1 MTPIILLMGPT
12 AAGKTDLAV
21 RLAERLPVDLVSVD
35 SAMVYRGMDVGTGKP
50 PPEVLARAPHRLIDI
65 REVTETYSAG
75 DFRRDAVREVEAI
88 RARGRIPLLVGG
100 TLLYFR
106 ALERGLAPLPR
117 AAPAI
122 RERLAAEGERCGW
135 PALHA
140 RLAAVDPEAG
150 RRIHPNDAQRIQRA
164 LEVFEVSG
172 RRMSEW
178 RRSIRGPAGVPGP
191 IVRLAVAPADRGALH
206 RAIDVRFRAML
217 DRGLVDEVREL
228 AARPGVDRG
237 LPSMR
242 AVGYRQ
248 VRDYLEGRSDRAAMV
263 ERAVAAT
270 RQLARRQLTWLRSL
284 SGVHWLDPASG
295 AAERAREYV
304 LRNVAGNIPGN
315 VAGGV
320 ESEPRRTPNRIQWD
334 DRRLSERTE

>member
-1 MTPIILLMGPT
+1 MTPIVLLMGPT

-21 RLAERLPVDLVSVD
+21 RLAERLPADLVSVD
-35 SAMVYRGMDVGTGKP
+35 SAMVYRGMDIGTGKP
-50 PPEVLARAPHRLIDI
+50 PPEVLARVPHRLIDI

-75 DFRRDAVREVEAI
+75 EFRRDAMREIDAI

-117 AAPAI
+117 AAPEV
-122 RERLAAEGERCGW
+122 RERLAAEGERSGW

-140 RLAAVDPEAG
+140 RLCAVDPCAAG
-150 RRIHPNDAQRIQRA
+150 RIHPNDAQRIQRA

-172 RRMSEW
+172 RRLSEW
-178 RRSIRGPAGVPGP
+178 HLASPRAPGPAGPV
-191 IVRLAVAPADRGALH
+191 VRLAVAPADRADLH
-206 RAIDVRFRAML
+206 RAIDSRFRTMVA
-217 DRGLVDEVREL
+217 RGLVDEVRSLRERFG
-228 AARPGVDRG
+228 AGPQ

-248 VRDYLEGRSDRAAMV
+248 VWDHLQGRSGHAEMV
-263 ERAVAAT
+263 ERAIAAT

-284 SGVHWLDPASG
+284 SGVRWLEPAAG
-295 AAERAREYV
+295 AEARVLESIERNSADAPAAPSY
-304 LRNVAGNIPGN
+304 
-315 VAGGV
+315 
-320 ESEPRRTPNRIQWD
+320 
-334 DRRLSERTE
+334 RLQ

>member
-1 MTPIILLMGPT
+1 MTPIVLLMGPT

-21 RLAERLPVDLVSVD
+21 RLAERLPADLVSVD
-35 SAMVYRGMDVGTGKP
+35 SAMVYRGMDIGTGKP

-75 DFRRDAVREVEAI
+75 EFRRDAMREIGSI
-88 RARGRIPLLVGG
+88 RADGRIPLLVGG

-106 ALERGLAPLPR
+106 ALERGLSPLPR
-117 AAPAI
+117 AAPAV
-122 RERLAAEGERCGW
+122 RERLEAEAERCGW

-140 RLAAVDPEAG
+140 RLAAVDPEAA

-172 RRMSEW
+172 RRLSEW
-178 RRSIRGPAGVPGP
+178 HRSGPRPAGPAGP
-191 IVRLAVAPADRGALH
+191 IVRLAAAPAERGDLH
-206 RAIDVRFRAML
+206 RAIDTRFRAMVE
-217 DRGLVDEVREL
+217 RGLVDEVRGL
-228 AARPGVDRG
+228 AERPGVGPD

-248 VRDYLEGRSDRAAMV
+248 VFDHLQGRSDHVEMV
-263 ERAVAAT
+263 ERAIAAT

-284 SGVHWLDPASG
+284 SGIRWLDPAAG
-295 AAERAREYV
+295 GELRARDYI
-304 LRNVAGNIPGN
+304 LRNFVD
-315 VAGGV
+315 
-320 ESEPRRTPNRIQWD
+320 EPREPANRLQ
-334 DRRLSERTE
+334 

>member
-1 MTPIILLMGPT
+1 MTPIVLLMGPT

-21 RLAERLPVDLVSVD
+21 RLVERLPADIVSVD

-50 PPEVLARAPHRLIDI
+50 PPEVLARAPHRLIDV

-75 DFRRDAVREVEAI
+75 DFRRDASREVEAI
-88 RARGRIPLLVGG
+88 RASGRIPLLVGG

-117 AAPAI
+117 ASPAV
-122 RERLAAEGERCGW
+122 RERLAAEGERSGW

-140 RLAAVDPEAG
+140 RLAAVDPAAA

-178 RRSIRGPAGVPGP
+178 RRSARGPAGVAGP
-191 IVRLAVAPADRGALH
+191 IVRLAAAPPDRAVLH
-206 RAIDVRFRAML
+206 RAIEARFRAMIE
-217 DRGLVDEVREL
+217 RGLVDEVRGL
-228 AARPGVDRG
+228 AARPGVERG

-248 VRDYLEGRSDRAAMV
+248 VWDHLEGRSDRAAMV
-263 ERAVAAT
+263 EKAVAAT

-284 SGVHWLDPASG
+284 SGVRWLDPASSG
-295 AAERAREYV
+295 AAERAREAI
-304 LRNVAGNIPGN
+304 LRNAAG
-315 VAGGV
+315 
-320 ESEPRRTPNRIQWD
+320 ETPRLPDGIQWD
-334 DRRLSERTE
+334 DRRLPERTE

>member
-1 MTPIILLMGPT
+1 MTPIVLLMGPT
-12 AAGKTDLAV
+12 AAGKTDLAL
-21 RLAERLPVDLVSVD
+21 RLAERLPADLVSVD
-35 SAMVYRGMDVGTGKP
+35 SAMVYRGMDIGTGKP

-75 DFRRDAVREVEAI
+75 EFRRDAMREIDAI

-117 AAPAI
+117 AAPAV
-122 RERLAAEGERCGW
+122 RERLAAEGERSGW

-140 RLAAVDPEAG
+140 RLSTVDPGAAG
-150 RRIHPNDAQRIQRA
+150 RIHPNDAQRIQRA

-172 RRMSEW
+172 RRLSDW
-178 RRSIRGPAGVPGP
+178 HRSGPRAPGPAGPV
-191 IVRLAVAPADRGALH
+191 VRLAVAPADRADLH
-206 RAIDVRFRAML
+206 RAIDNRFRSMVE
-217 DRGLVDEVREL
+217 RGLVDEVRRLGE
-228 AARPGVDRG
+228 RPGVGPG

-248 VRDYLEGRSDRAAMV
+248 VWDHLQRRTGHDEMV
-263 ERAVAAT
+263 ERATAAT

-284 SGVHWLDPASG
+284 SGVRWLEPAAGAEARGLESIERNLADAPSG
-295 AAERAREYV
+295 LSY
-304 LRNVAGNIPGN
+304 
-315 VAGGV
+315 
-320 ESEPRRTPNRIQWD
+320 
-334 DRRLSERTE
+334 RLQ

>member
-1 MTPIILLMGPT
+1 MTPPPTPIVFLMGPT

-21 RLAERLPVDLVSVD
+21 RLAERLPADVVSVD

-50 PPEVLARAPHRLIDI
+50 PPEALARTPHRLIDV

-75 DFRRDAVREVEAI
+75 DFRRDAAREIEDI

-117 AAPAI
+117 ASPAVRARI
-122 RERLAAEGERCGW
+122 AAEGDRSGW

-140 RLAAVDPEAG
+140 RLAAVDPEAA
-150 RRIHPNDAQRIQRA
+150 RRVHPNDAQRIGRA

-172 RRMSEW
+172 RRMSDW
-178 RRSIRGPAGVPGP
+178 QRSTRGPAGVAGP
-191 IVRLAVAPADRGALH
+191 IVRLAAAPADRAALH
-206 RAIDVRFRAML
+206 RAIEARFHAML
-217 DRGLVDEVREL
+217 ERGLVDEVRGL

-248 VRDYLEGRSDRAAMV
+248 VWDYLEGRSDRAAMA

-284 SGVHWLDPASG
+284 SGVCWLDPASG
-295 AAERAREYV
+295 AAERALEYI
-304 LRNVAGNIPGN
+304 LRNA
-315 VAGGV
+315 AGG
-320 ESEPRRTPNRIQWD
+320 PRGTSDRIQWD
-334 DRRLSERTE
+334 ERRLSESTE

>member
-1 MTPIILLMGPT
+1 MTPIVLLMGPT

-21 RLAERLPVDLVSVD
+21 RLVERLPADVVSVD

-50 PPEVLARAPHRLIDI
+50 PPEVLARAPHRLIDV
-65 REVTETYSAG
+65 REVTGTYSAG
-75 DFRRDAVREVEAI
+75 DFRRDASREVEAI
-88 RARGRIPLLVGG
+88 RASGRIPLLVGG

-117 AAPAI
+117 ASPAV
-122 RERLAAEGERCGW
+122 RERLAAEGERSGW

-140 RLAAVDPEAG
+140 RLAAVDPAAA

-178 RRSIRGPAGVPGP
+178 QRSAPGPAGGAGPPGPPGP
-191 IVRLAVAPADRGALH
+191 IVRLAAAPPDRADLH
-206 RAIDVRFRAML
+206 RAIEARFRAML
-217 DRGLVDEVREL
+217 ERGLVDEVRGL

-248 VRDYLEGRSDRAAMV
+248 VWDYLEGRSDRAAMV
-263 ERAVAAT
+263 EKAVAAT

-284 SGVHWLDPASG
+284 SGVRWLDPASPG
-295 AAERAREYV
+295 AAERAREAI
-304 LRNVAGNIPGN
+304 LRTAAG
-315 VAGGV
+315 
-320 ESEPRRTPNRIQWD
+320 ETSRTPDRIQWD
-334 DRRLSERTE
+334 DRRRPERTE